1 MTRFRKKPPVSAF
14 RAGVSAAWQWPPRA
28 RFGRKFEG
36 LGHDVRL
43 IPQVYVTPFVKRQK
57 NDAADAEAIVKT
69 GVRPTMRSV
78 AVKTEDQQAQAMLLH
93 TRQTSV
99 GQHIQRI
106 NASRG
111 HAVMP
116 PRQNA
121 KPWKP
126 KSPRDIARNEAVKAS

>member
-43 IPQVYVTPFVKRQK
+43 IPQVYVTPFVKRQR

-78 AVKTEDQQAQAMLLH
+78 AVKTEDQQAQAML
-93 TRQTSV
+93 QT
-99 GQHIQRI
+99 GP
-106 NASRG
+106 G
-111 HAVMP
+111 HAVAHAADVCWPAHPEDQCFTRPCGHATTPECQAVETKKP
-116 PRQNA
+116 P
-121 KPWKP
+121 
-126 KSPRDIARNEAVKAS
+126 